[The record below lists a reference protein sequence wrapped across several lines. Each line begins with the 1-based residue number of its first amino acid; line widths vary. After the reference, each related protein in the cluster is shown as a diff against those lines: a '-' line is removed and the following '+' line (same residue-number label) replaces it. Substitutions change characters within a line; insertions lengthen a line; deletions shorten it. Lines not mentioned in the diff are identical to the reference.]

1 MELEVPSDQESI
13 SDKFKKVK
21 LNYKS
26 FPQGMIDFT
35 FTNRESNLEIISNFK
50 LLFLYNLIN

>member
-21 LNYKS
+21 LNDKS
-26 FPQGMIDFT
+26 SPQGMIGFT
-35 FTNRESNLEIISNFK
+35 FTKESNLEIISNFK